1 MDKVQ
6 RTVLDLIS
14 RQLQGQQQQH
24 WQQLQQQQQLQQH
37 G

>member
-14 RQLQGQQQQH
+14 RQQQGQQQQH